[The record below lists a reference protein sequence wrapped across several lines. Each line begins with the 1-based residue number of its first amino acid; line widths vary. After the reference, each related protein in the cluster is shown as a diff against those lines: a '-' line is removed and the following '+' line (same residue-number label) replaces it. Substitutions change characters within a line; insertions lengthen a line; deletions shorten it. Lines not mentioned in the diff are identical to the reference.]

1 MALTASNLVADV
13 DADSDD
19 DFKYEEVELEH
30 NDDDESD
37 NDRSE
42 DLEATMRSLQKA
54 SIAGEPELINW
65 SERSSHSPRKP
76 GCGLG

>member
-1 MALTASNLVADV
+1 MERGAESDWFADV

-54 SIAGEPELINW
+54 SIAGERALI
-65 SERSSHSPRKP
+65 SP
-76 GCGLG
+76 